1 MLRVCGDLTQSQ
13 IADRI
18 GISQMHVSRLLSH
31 AQDLV
36 RAQLEG
42 DEAAW
47 TSRPLGSRRSER
59 LDQLPLAHPRPPGDA
74 ALLRDLVQL
83 LPRPVLV

>member
-18 GISQMHVSRLLSH
+18 GISQMHVSRLSH